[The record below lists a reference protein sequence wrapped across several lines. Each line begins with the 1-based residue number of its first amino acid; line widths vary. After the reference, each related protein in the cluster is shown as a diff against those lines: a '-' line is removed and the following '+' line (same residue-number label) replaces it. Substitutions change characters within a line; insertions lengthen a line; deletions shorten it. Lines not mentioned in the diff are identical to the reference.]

1 MKKIKLNR
9 RGFTLIELLAVIVI
23 LAIIIVITVPTILDS
38 MDTSRK
44 SSLHSSAKGI
54 ANWYDEAVVA
64 DQLVGTNERKLTG
77 ILEMVVDDKWVC
89 IGSLVNTASST
100 DNPNYGGKS
109 FADMTELLAS
119 DVNLST
125 TNVYN
130 GTESSITSNT
140 CSSIRNGRNGVE
152 VLLVAVRGGRF
163 DVSSESVTYAL
174 SSAEGGVA
182 R

>member
-1 MKKIKLNR
+1 MKKIRLNR

-38 MDTSRK
+38 MDTSRV

-64 DQLVGTNERKLTG
+64 DGLASYNQRRLSGITVGS
-77 ILEMVVDDKWVC
+77 DWVC
-89 IGSLVNTASST
+89 IGSLVNTQSST
-100 DNPNYGGKS
+100 ENPTYGGKS
-109 FADMTELLAS
+109 LADMAGLSAG

-140 CSSIRNGRNGVE
+140 CSSIRSTNNGVE
-152 VLLVAVRGGRF
+152 VLLVAVKGGSF
-163 DVSSESVTYAL
+163 DVSNASVTYAL
-174 SSAEGGVA
+174 SSAENGMK

>member
-1 MKKIKLNR
+1 MKRFRLNR

-38 MDTSRK
+38 MDTSRV

-64 DQLVGTNERKLTG
+64 DGLVSYNQRRLSG
-77 ILEMVVDDKWVC
+77 IEVGSNWVC
-89 IGSLVNTASST
+89 IGSLVNTQSSAE
-100 DNPNYGGKS
+100 NPDYGGKS
-109 FADMTELLAS
+109 LADMSGLSAG

-125 TNVYN
+125 TNSYN

-140 CSSIRNGRNGVE
+140 CSSIRSTSNGVE
-152 VLLVAVRGGRF
+152 VLLVAVKGGSF
-163 DVSSESVTYAL
+163 DVSNKSVTYAL
-174 SSAEGGVA
+174 SSSENGVA

>member
-1 MKKIKLNR
+1 MKRFRLNR

-38 MDTSRK
+38 MDTSRV

-64 DQLVGTNERKLTG
+64 DQLVSTNEMRLDG
-77 ILEMVVDDKWVC
+77 INVGTEWVC

-109 FADMTELLAS
+109 LADMAGLSAG
-119 DVNLST
+119 DVNLGI

-130 GTESSITSNT
+130 GNEESITANT
-140 CSSIRNGRNGVE
+140 CSSIRDGRNGVE
-152 VLLVAVRGGRF
+152 VLLVAVKGGSF
-163 DVSSESVTYAL
+163 DVSNKSVTYAL
-174 SSAEGGVA
+174 SSSEGGVA